1 MDKQRSNM
9 MTNWPKD
16 SGRRI
21 RNLRKAKG
29 MTQEQLANELHIS
42 ANHLRKVEI
51 GVHTCSLE
59 LYMDI
64 AAFFDV
70 SLDFLIRGKEDHSLK
85 ERINAVIR
93 ELSTITES
101 I

>member
-1 MDKQRSNM
+1 MVYKG
-9 MTNWPKD
+9 TLWP
-16 SGRRI
+16 
-21 RNLRKAKG
+21 
-29 MTQEQLANELHIS
+29 T
-42 ANHLRKVEI
+42 
-51 GVHTCSLE
+51 VHTCSLE